1 MNGERRQIPHSG
13 DKWNLTL
20 PDGMLNSLVAASGKV
35 QNDPYNFDEWDDDK
49 GELESSDV
57 DTSGWDELAKNS

>member
-1 MNGERRQIPHSG
+1 
-13 DKWNLTL
+13 
-20 PDGMLNSLVAASGKV
+20 MLNSLVAASGKV